1 MNANPGSRQYA
12 VRLLTPGLAFLLTAL
27 IAVWAAYDRPAAGIR
42 FGLLAGGTGAALGL
56 AWAGRRGGER
66 VLALVGLGCAW
77 LGAVIGA
84 YFVLTHDWQALIAA
98 KIPALNQVGLWIQA
112 HRPVLPAAED
122 VHSNVA
128 SAALAPL
135 WLLGAGA
142 VLHARRRRWPAPVVW
157 AGVATLAA
165 VGGALILTV
174 SRGAWI
180 GTAAG
185 VGLAVYLARRTAA
198 SLAADGQR
206 SAVGRQPSAVGL
218 DGLLVL
224 GAVLLA
230 VLLLLAVAPPPAL
243 RFLSDTSAAGRPQL
257 WRWGLDLIADY
268 PFTGSGL
275 GSTMMV
281 LSSYVLMLHVGFIHH
296 VHNLYLQ
303 VAVEQ
308 GLPGLLAFGTLVAL
322 AGINVARAYRSR
334 GATPLIMAAAAALV
348 ALLVHG
354 VVDAGLYASRLVPLL
369 FVPIGFALGLPVEL
383 EAEVKAETRASSP
396 HASGRTPALALI
408 SILALTSILTLS
420 LILFLLP
427 ATRAVFQANLAA
439 VAQTRAELSVYRWP
453 EWFLQDALRRH
464 VLGSPPPVDL
474 GSVVDRYYVALA
486 LDPGNATANRRLGQI
501 ELSWGE
507 YEAARIHLEA
517 AYRAAPGQ
525 QAVRF
530 LLGEVLAIAGHIDAA
545 ATLWRTVG
553 EPAWR
558 NGTGA
563 GVYALRQAW
572 YDKVTEP
579 ENRQRIGEA
588 MRLLMTDD

>member
-1 MNANPGSRQYA
+1 MNANPGSRRYA
-12 VRLLTPGLAFLLTAL
+12 VRLLTPGLAYLLTAL
-27 IAVWAAYDRPAAGIR
+27 IAVWAAYDRPAAEIR
-42 FGLLAGGTGAALGL
+42 FGLLAGGTAAALGL

-77 LGAVIGA
+77 LGAAIGA
-84 YFVLTHDWQALIAA
+84 YFVLTYDWQALIAA
-98 KIPALNQVGLWIQA
+98 KIPVLNQVGFWIQK

-128 SAALAPL
+128 SAVLAPL

-142 VLHARRRRWPAPVVW
+142 VWHARRRRWPAPVVL
-157 AGVATLAA
+157 AGVAALAA
-165 VGGALILTV
+165 AGGALILTV

-180 GTAAG
+180 GTVAG

-198 SLAADGQR
+198 S
-206 SAVGRQPSAVGL
+206 SAVGGQPSADGRQPSAVGL
-218 DGLLVL
+218 DGLLAL

-308 GLPGLLAFGTLVAL
+308 GLPGLLAFGTLVAR

-334 GATPLIMAAAAALV
+334 GATPLIMAVAAALV

-369 FVPIGFALGLPVEL
+369 FVPIGFALGLPVE
-383 EAEVKAETRASSP
+383 AETRAPPP
-396 HASGRTPALALI
+396 HASGRTPALA
-408 SILALTSILTLS
+408 SPAILALTSILTLS

-474 GSVVDRYYVALA
+474 GSAVDRYYVALA

-530 LLGEVLAIAGHIDAA
+530 LLGEVLAVAGQADAA
-545 ATLWRTVG
+545 AALWRTVG

-572 YDKVTEP
+572 YGVIGEP
-579 ENRQRIGEA
+579 EPRQRIGAA
-588 MRLLMTDD
+588 MRLLIADD